1 MHTFLDFDFLRT
13 LPEGQIRN
21 GFAEIVKI
29 SHVADKTTWD
39 LLVKYGPDL
48 VKTGFGRK
56 EADAAYSKE
65 LKEAADVICR
75 RAIKVMLDLESPNLH
90 EIGLDRGEHAKCQY
104 AISKHFL
111 TDLYPRTY
119 SYCLWPRHLPDSRA
133 RPLPSSPSRP
143 RHYRRHGILRNS
155 RTLSRRHQ
163 RG

>member
-56 EADAAYSKE
+56 EQDAAYSKE

-90 EIGLDRGEHAKCQY
+90 EIGLDRGEHTKRRRCYIVAQ
-104 AISKHFL
+104 S
-111 TDLYPRTY
+111 DR
-119 SYCLWPRHLPDSRA
+119 CLLA
-133 RPLPSSPSRP
+133 PLQSSPLATPSLP
-143 RHYRRHGILRNS
+143 
-155 RTLSRRHQ
+155 LSSSPPSLLFATDTPSPSTWHSA
-163 RG
+163 